1 MKNIFSTY
9 EWLSLFLLV
18 TLSLIS
24 IFPSICHAAYGYIP
38 GFFLA
43 ESGLYETVGAV
54 ACFVAGL
61 LSLWSFKLAL
71 SKRRHLQAFWLLL
84 LSVACLF
91 IAGEEVSWGQHH
103 LGFEPPSSITSN
115 NFQGEFNLHNSKLIQ
130 SGNNDLSSIFF
141 KLLMLYFIVIPMFL
155 VVFPTIEK
163 YVKKLMIPIPSMLI
177 AMIALFAKA
186 GDIINHKIIY
196 GPYFERDNLRL
207 GEAVESIMELCLLIL
222 SFEVLYYLKNNITN
236 LRDQTQQR

>member
-1 MKNIFSTY
+1 
-9 EWLSLFLLV
+9 V
-18 TLSLIS
+18 TLSLTS
-24 IFPSICHAAYGYIP
+24 IIPSICHAVYGYAP
-38 GFFLA
+38 GFFLV

-71 SKRRHLQAFWLLL
+71 SKRWHLHAFWLLL

-115 NFQGEFNLHNSKLIQ
+115 NFQGEFNLHNSTLIQ

-141 KLLMLYFIVIPMFL
+141 KLLMLYFIFLPMFL
-155 VVFPTIEK
+155 MVFPTIEK

-177 AMIALFAKA
+177 AMIALLAKA

-196 GPYFERDNLRL
+196 GLSFERDNLRL

-222 SFEVLYYLKNNITN
+222 AFEILYCLKNNITN
-236 LRDQTQQR
+236 LGSRTQQI